1 MAILKKDLQAV
12 KRDIKALEKKLE
24 KLLKAHVPMPKA
36 KKVIKK
42 KVVKKAKAVKKA
54 PAKKAKVV
62 KKAPAKK
69 APAKK
74 AVARKKAPQATATD
88 KILKIIKRS
97 KKGVDVPTLKK
108 KTGFDDKKV
117 RNIIFRASKE
127 GKIKKS
133 GRGIYVGA

>member
-24 KLLKAHVPMPKA
+24 KLLKAHEPMPK
-36 KKVIKK
+36 
-42 KVVKKAKAVKKA
+42 VKKAAKKKPAKKAAAVKKA
-54 PAKKAKVV
+54 AARKV
-62 KKAPAKK
+62 P
-69 APAKK
+69 
-74 AVARKKAPQATATD
+74 ARKKAATGKKSAQVTATD
-88 KILKIIKRS
+88 KVLRIVKRS

-117 RNIIFRASKE
+117 RNIVFRASKE